1 MPKAS
6 EVAAE
11 LRRVAGALEQ
21 EPEAELMRPSLGF
34 FSWDQKEQFLN
45 AVRLLPR
52 PLAKESRDGYIT
64 VKYETPG
71 LYIDARI
78 RQEKVCTLIEPAKP
92 AVYKCEPL
100 LSPGEEE
107 RIG

>member
-52 PLAKESRDGYIT
+52 PLAKE
-64 VKYETPG
+64 
-71 LYIDARI
+71 
-78 RQEKVCTLIEPAKP
+78 
-92 AVYKCEPL
+92 
-100 LSPGEEE
+100 
-107 RIG
+107 

>member
-21 EPEAELMRPSLGF
+21 EPEAELTRPSLVF

-52 PLAKESRDGYIT
+52 PLAKESDGSYFK
-64 VKYETPG
+64 VKHEAPG
-71 LYIDARI
+71 LRFEASI
-78 RQEKVCTLIEPAKP
+78 RQEKVCTLVEPAKP

-100 LSPGEEE
+100 LSPEEE
-107 RIG
+107 DQIG

>member
-21 EPEAELMRPSLGF
+21 EPEAELTQPSLTF
-34 FSWDQKEQFLN
+34 FSWDQKAQFFN
-45 AVRLLPR
+45 AVKLLPR
-52 PLAKESRDGYIT
+52 PMDKESKDGYIK
-64 VKYETPG
+64 VKHEAPG
-71 LYIDARI
+71 LRFEASI
-78 RQEKVCTLIEPAKP
+78 RQEKVCTLVEPAKP

-100 LSPGEEE
+100 LSPEEE
-107 RIG
+107 EQIA